1 MTGQQRVIASQPAR
15 PEVAGQMAGSA
26 KQSSQDDEGCFVA
39 ALLAKNG
46 GDQCKDAVR
55 VG

>member
-26 KQSSQDDEGCFVA
+26 K
-39 ALLAKNG
+39 
-46 GDQCKDAVR
+46 
-55 VG
+55 